1 MTATSTVPAPVAL
14 AVAVPGRIVGAALR
28 AAGARP
34 VARAARSPVAG
45 FTLIELMVVLALMA
59 LMMGAAT
66 VSLRSVLQSEL
77 RSAAARTAAALAA
90 AFDRAAISGRT
101 VRVALD
107 LDRGALWLETANR
120 AVALVAPREG
130 HAGPAEAAGAGAT
143 PATEEQSAE
152 EGEEEAAEG
161 EPEAGATA
169 APLPFGLG
177 GGTEDEAAGIDPQAL
192 LAAHE
197 RDLAPV
203 RRPPPAFRA
212 VKGAAGKPQ
221 RLGRGVE
228 VEAVLTPRLEEAQA
242 KGVAY
247 VYCFAQGQAEPAVV
261 VLRSGE
267 ESYYSVTLH
276 PLSGRA
282 RVHACRVA
290 LPRDFGDEEAAALL
304 DGRDPCEGR

>member
-1 MTATSTVPAPVAL
+1 VTATSSAPAPVAL
-14 AVAVPGRIVGAALR
+14 ALAVPARIVGAALR

-34 VARAARSPVAG
+34 GARAARSPVAG

-59 LMMGAAT
+59 LMMGGAT

-130 HAGPAEAAGAGAT
+130 PAGPAEAAEAGAT
-143 PATEEQSAE
+143 PATEEQSEE
-152 EGEEEAAEG
+152 EGEAAAEG

-169 APLPFGLG
+169 PNLPFGLG
-177 GGTEDEAAGIDPQAL
+177 GGTEGEAAGIDPQAL

-242 KGVAY
+242 KGMAY

-304 DGRDPCEGR
+304 DGHDPCEGR